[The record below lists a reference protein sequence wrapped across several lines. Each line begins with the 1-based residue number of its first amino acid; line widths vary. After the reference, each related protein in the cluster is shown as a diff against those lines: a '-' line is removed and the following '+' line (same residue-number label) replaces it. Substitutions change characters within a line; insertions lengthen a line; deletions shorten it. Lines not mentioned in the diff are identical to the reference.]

1 MPNHRRLAWIV
12 DNLYI
17 IMPARCGKVKMLCR
31 MAGRLSVSDGLP
43 RFLKSPIAFTMAHYS
58 KNT

>member
-1 MPNHRRLAWIV
+1 MPNCRWLAEIV
-12 DNLYI
+12 DNLHA
-17 IMPARCGKVKMLCR
+17 IMPERCGKVKMLCG
-31 MAGRLSVSDGLP
+31 MAGGLSVSDGLP